1 MVDSILTAL
10 NEAIALYNKSTT
22 LTKQQRYDAVVS
34 LAEWNLFNV
43 QQLSQI
49 SGLSKSTIYPWV
61 PENKRGHNGKLNP
74 RTLDTLRQMRLNRNA
89 KLPVSDALLNI
100 ALENGNSQAVVA
112 RLTGIAQSTISR
124 RVRDRRTRIQ

>member
-112 RLTGIAQSTISR
+112 RLTGIAQSTIPR

>member
-1 MVDSILTAL
+1 MVDNTLTAL

-22 LTKQQRYDAVVS
+22 LTRQQRYDAVVS

-61 PENKRGHNGKLNP
+61 PENKRGRNGKLNP

-89 KLPVSDALLNI
+89 KLPVSDALLDI

-124 RVRDRRTRIQ
+124 RVRDRRTRI